1 MGVSWVSRE
10 FRGEQM
16 PSAGKQEM
24 RTLQAVSDC
33 LGNGDWKV
41 LEHSNPF
48 SAESLDGTRALSQ
61 ADCCRHFNGKRLDSL
76 FFTAQQTA
84 FFFFNVPGLFFTV
97 MKRRKKKKNQTKWGL
112 LPCCVGIT
120 VLPLLRHEWGL
131 FTSLRPKKTPEK
143 QKTQIFFSLPPYP

>member
-1 MGVSWVSRE
+1 
-10 FRGEQM
+10 M

-97 MKRRKKKKNQTKWGL
+97 MKRRKKKKPNQMGPLTL
-112 LPCCVGIT
+112 LCGDHSSP
-120 VLPLLRHEWGL
+120 
-131 FTSLRPKKTPEK
+131 FA
-143 QKTQIFFSLPPYP
+143 